1 MPLFVAKGVLLRVL
15 RNQLARRHLYLGL
28 KTNQTH
34 QGFYMCLGGFHNNLA
49 LINLDL
55 QSFYFKRNFRIML
68 HFLLRNYRFCFISNH
83 IREFFNKAKLVFHYH
98 LVFDYWISGS
108 VSNYKNLSK
117 QEVRKT
123 TGFLKRMPQV
133 IVGLK
138 LEPYKIY
145 NINKETIGAGIPMFC
160 FLDTNLDVKFFSY
173 FFPVNTKQL
182 ISFNYCIFLLSIMLK
197 RAMIIKKTKFL
208 RGRVKVGRV

>member
-1 MPLFVAKGVLLRVL
+1 LKVNSRKEKRKLRQIKKNMRILKARYLGQKQVVSVRVRELEMPLFVAKGVLLRVL

-98 LVFDYWISGS
+98 LVFDY
-108 VSNYKNLSK
+108 
-117 QEVRKT
+117 
-123 TGFLKRMPQV
+123 
-133 IVGLK
+133 
-138 LEPYKIY
+138 
-145 NINKETIGAGIPMFC
+145 
-160 FLDTNLDVKFFSY
+160 
-173 FFPVNTKQL
+173 
-182 ISFNYCIFLLSIMLK
+182 
-197 RAMIIKKTKFL
+197 
-208 RGRVKVGRV
+208 